1 MRQTAARLDIPG
13 QPALLDQ
20 REGEPVSS
28 RFTRKPLRRIRWTL
42 EVYGDNAQEQLQA
55 ALDAASNGGE
65 FIPDGQGS
73 RWAVTSHSFSYQ
85 GSQAVTAYRHEVGLA
100 EHEDLRLERVEFEG
114 LDVIPDRWKLDCD
127 DHRAWLAFL
136 VNLDPAQHELLEHLL
151 DQRSADDAE
160 HYFPVQMVGITSSPS
175 RMRFGRCLWKRLDER
190 TVRHRIWLVGEG
202 GDDEETGLFDSLN
215 QPELA
220 RSIEQSLILKARMD
234 ALIGELQHAGALDAE
249 AVERIRSISTID
261 GVSFADGRELDR
273 AVNIDNFLD

>member
-55 ALDAASNGGE
+55 ALGAASNGGE

-85 GSQAVTAYRHEVGLA
+85 GSQAVTAYRHEVELA

-136 VNLDPAQHELLEHLL
+136 VNLDPAQHELRRRRGALL
-151 DQRSADDAE
+151 SCPDGRHYKQSQQDAVRQM
-160 HYFPVQMVGITSSPS
+160 PV
-175 RMRFGRCLWKRLDER
+175 
-190 TVRHRIWLVGEG
+190 
-202 GDDEETGLFDSLN
+202 ETGMSSLYGTGSGWS
-215 QPELA
+215 A
-220 RSIEQSLILKARMD
+220 RVVTTRKRGYST
-234 ALIGELQHAGALDAE
+234 
-249 AVERIRSISTID
+249 RSISPSWR
-261 GVSFADGRELDR
+261 GA
-273 AVNIDNFLD
+273 